1 MQTLVV
7 GQPFP
12 GAYPPLQ
19 EGVELYLSG
28 SCPEI
33 RLVLSKISKQE
44 VKHFRKG
51 KLRFSVYAP
60 EDLPEQLFLCLKI
73 DGFAPGW
80 FDMSYHRALEENY
93 FGRKVELPALES
105 FNDPQLGL
113 AMLITL
119 VQAEDAMLAG
129 MRLVALPNRLS
140 VALVKRVTQQ
150 PSRISPEYFQVVDFI
165 TDTYKPDDLAAQGL
179 QQ

>member
-1 MQTLVV
+1 
-7 GQPFP
+7 
-12 GAYPPLQ
+12 
-19 EGVELYLSG
+19 
-28 SCPEI
+28 
-33 RLVLSKISKQE
+33 
-44 VKHFRKG
+44 
-51 KLRFSVYAP
+51 
-60 EDLPEQLFLCLKI
+60 
-73 DGFAPGW
+73 
-80 FDMSYHRALEENY
+80 
-93 FGRKVELPALES
+93 
-105 FNDPQLGL
+105 
-113 AMLITL
+113 MLITL

>member
-1 MQTLVV
+1 MQTLAV

-12 GAYPPLQ
+12 GAHPPLP
-19 EGVELYLSG
+19 EGVALYLSG

-33 RLVLSKISKQE
+33 RFVLSRISKQE
-44 VKHFRKG
+44 AKHFHEG
-51 KLRFSVYAP
+51 KLRFSLYAP

-80 FDMSYHRALEENY
+80 SDMSYHRALEENHL
-93 FGRKVELPALES
+93 GRKVRLPALES
-105 FNDPQLGL
+105 FHDPRLGL

-119 VQAEDAMLAG
+119 VQAEDAVLAG

-140 VALVKRVTQQ
+140 VALVRRVSQQ
-150 PSRISPEYFQVVDFI
+150 PSRVSPEYFQVVDFI
-165 TDTYKPDDLAAQGL
+165 TTAYKPDDLAAQGL